1 MCDDHHAKINCAAHW
16 CTGENFVGKAG
27 MGPYGTAVMACACLM
42 LLCSKAG
49 ASFQVLNCCSYP
61 ALLLGVSI
69 KVTAEGPLMC
79 IGAA

>member
-1 MCDDHHAKINCAAHW
+1 MC
-16 CTGENFVGKAG
+16 
-27 MGPYGTAVMACACLM
+27 PYGTAVMACACLM
-42 LLCSKAG
+42 PLCSKAG
-49 ASFQVLNCCSYP
+49 ASFQVLKSCSYP